1 MNHLGFSAHTPIHRR
16 SLLLGASAAGL
27 VLLLGAP
34 ERALATDALQEAIRR
49 AIGDATPLEGKLI
62 RLELPALAENGAT
75 VPFTITVDS
84 PMTEENHVASIHIF
98 APKNPVVHVADFF
111 FTPLSGRA
119 SVTSRMRLAE
129 SQEVVGVAVQSD
141 GRAFLARKFVKVTI
155 GGCDV

>member
-1 MNHLGFSAHTPIHRR
+1 MNHLDRPVKTLIQRR
-16 SLLLGASAAGL
+16 TLLLGAGAVAL
-27 VLLLGAP
+27 WALLSAP
-34 ERALATDALQEAIRR
+34 ERALATETLEEAIRR

-98 APKNPVVHVADFF
+98 APKNPVVHVAGFF
-111 FTPLSGRA
+111 FTPQSGRA

-129 SQEVVGVAVQSD
+129 SQEVVGVAMQSD